1 MDQFTVPQFI
11 EEKAKVIGPMTLNQF
26 VFVGAAGAIC
36 FVLYFTIPFFL
47 FIVAAIVIMLGGVA
61 LAFGKAGGRPL
72 PLVFKNF
79 LVFKMRPRI
88 YLWKKKMGPPP
99 KLLQIKKTES
109 EQIEKT
115 PVPTMVG
122 KSRLN
127 NLSKQIETGGEQ

>member
-26 VFVGAAGAIC
+26 AFIAAAGAIC
-36 FVLYFTIPFFL
+36 FILYFAIPSFF
-47 FIVAAIVIMLGGVA
+47 FIIAAIVIMSGGA
-61 LAFGKAGGRPL
+61 LLAFGKSGGRPL

-79 LVFKMRPRI
+79 LVFTLRPRI

-99 KLLQIKKTES
+99 KLAESPKIEPEEIKKTA
-109 EQIEKT
+109 
-115 PVPTMVG
+115 VPTMVG

-127 NLSKQIETGGEQ
+127 ALSKQVETGEQ